1 MSNFRLANL
10 RPAPPQG
17 RLAGVILE
25 LLFPGRCLLCGRELA
40 FRAAHGEPLCL
51 DCRDRLAPL
60 AGRRRCAVCSLPLLS
75 EKRLCTRCRK
85 RQYEFEANLSLFEY
99 RDEIREL
106 LYQYKF
112 RNRLRLAGVLAGF
125 YAQALQADF
134 AGAVLVP
141 APANPQAVR
150 RRGWDPVERICRVL
164 EARFGFTAWRALSRR
179 PGPPQ
184 KLLGYEERLRNLRGT
199 LRLRRR
205 PGPEPVSR
213 KPVLGEPVFDG
224 LVLVDDVFTTGATAS
239 ECARLLRLAGASRVR
254 VLTLAIDVP

>member
-1 MSNFRLANL
+1 
-10 RPAPPQG
+10 
-17 RLAGVILE
+17 VILE
-25 LLFPGRCLLCGRELA
+25 LLFPGRCLLCGAELA

-51 DCRDRLAPL
+51 DCKDRLVPL

-85 RQYEFEANLSLFEY
+85 RRYEFESNLSLFEY
-99 RDEIREL
+99 RDEVREL

-112 RNRLRLAGVLAGF
+112 RNRLRLAPVLAEF
-125 YAQALQADF
+125 YARALRAAF
-134 AGAVLVP
+134 PGAALVP
-141 APANPQAVR
+141 VPANPQVAR

-164 EARFGFTAWRALSRR
+164 ERRYGFAVFRALARR
-179 PGPPQ
+179 AGPPQ

-205 PGPEPVSR
+205 RGPQPV
-213 KPVLGEPVFDG
+213 PGEPLLDD
-224 LVLVDDVFTTGATAS
+224 LAIPELTLVDDVFTTGATAS